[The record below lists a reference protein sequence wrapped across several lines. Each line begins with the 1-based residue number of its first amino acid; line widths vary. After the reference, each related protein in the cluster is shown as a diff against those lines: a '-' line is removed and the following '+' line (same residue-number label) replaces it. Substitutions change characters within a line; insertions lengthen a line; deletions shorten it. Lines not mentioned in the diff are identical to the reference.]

1 MLDRARRSRHNKKK
15 IAEIGPVD
23 REIIAKMIFLLPI
36 NSGYA
41 VSQIDLF
48 GTLAVLLEGLSD
60 HFFDRKYNS
69 MSIRLCPNIVILY
82 FFLNDQLVC

>member
-1 MLDRARRSRHNKKK
+1 MEISEPMDVPIMKLYDKYLKGNLINKHVMNNFYLRML
-15 IAEIGPVD
+15 P
-23 REIIAKMIFLLPI
+23 F
-36 NSGYA
+36 
-41 VSQIDLF
+41 
-48 GTLAVLLEGLSD
+48 LAVILEGLSD